1 MIHINGWR
9 QSLFVCV
16 LTGLQCLNGYFFWIS
31 KKKGIPNSNY
41 LLPIFHLLS
50 CFMCKRGKEACPLL
64 GWHPCQPCGLNYIQW
79 VCTGLLQY
87 FDLIKNGQI
96 SETFFCAIFL
106 DEPHLVKNP
115 ICRRSPTFSSKT
127 VVDPKLNWAS
137 SSAGRSGHLQPSK
150 SVLSSTSMLFNVQYQ
165 YEYISHACPRYR
177 SCTVLWSN

>member
-1 MIHINGWR
+1 MTVIWFNYSTPITIDPYQRVASIAFCLRSYRITMFKW
-9 QSLFVCV
+9 LFV
-16 LTGLQCLNGYFFWIS
+16 LNIQ
-31 KKKGIPNSNY
+31 KKGIPNSNY

-50 CFMCKRGKEACPLL
+50 CLMCKRGKEACPLL

-150 SVLSSTSMLFNVQYQ
+150 SVLSSTSMLFNVQY
-165 YEYISHACPRYR
+165 
-177 SCTVLWSN
+177 

>member
-1 MIHINGWR
+1 MAIC
-9 QSLFVCV
+9 FE
-16 LTGLQCLNGYFFWIS
+16 YP
-31 KKKGIPNSNY
+31 KKKEYPTQTTYFQFSTFYRAWCANEEKK
-41 LLPIFHLLS
+41 LV
-50 CFMCKRGKEACPLL
+50 
-64 GWHPCQPCGLNYIQW
+64 PCWDDTYDYIQW